1 MIIVTIEYFKDMFP
15 KLDYGI
21 ANNQIKDT
29 LIQSFIDS
37 CTEQLEFYI
46 KSSGYAIIEETPL
59 FNLQLYIC
67 YKVASVLI
75 PQYIGVDSPY
85 LVNIETKWQQY
96 HALGMQDLAK
106 IIEGKTNTAF
116 TSSIPR
122 ELLIP

>member
-46 KSSGYAIIEETPL
+46 KL